1 MFSLTYYKFQIKY
14 ALKRFKFRCQR
25 FIRGWADEDSWDIAG
40 WFIGQM
46 KCILPDFY
54 KNNNGIPADMTEEEW
69 DKTLDDMIYY
79 LEGMTEEGAIRQ
91 LYGKEQQVTQET
103 IRETY
108 NYMRDS
114 KDKFFELFAKYF
126 YDLWW

>member
-1 MFSLTYYKFQIKY
+1 MWIFRRLWHTFIGKCRK
-14 ALKRFKFRCQR
+14 LKGRCQR
-25 FIRGWADEDSWDIAG
+25 FIRGWADEDTWCINY
-40 WFIGQM
+40 WFVETLIPMM
-46 KCILPDFY
+46 KEY
-54 KNNNGIPADMTEEEW
+54 RKGNNGYPFELTEEEW
-69 DKTLDDMIYY
+69 DNIVDDMIYY
-79 LEGMTEEGAIRQ
+79 LEGMTEEGATRQ

-126 YDLWW
+126 ENLWW